1 MRLNHINLCASDVPT
16 LADKLV
22 THFGYRIIDSG
33 RPPAAAGGGRG
44 YFAAVAGNDGSD
56 FVITQIDPV
65 PDDGSAYPKGFHFG
79 LIQDS
84 REAVYTK
91 HAELTAAGLNPGE
104 ISDGFQVWGATW
116 TAFYCPLGDGLE
128 IEVNYRTP
136 SALLDTATPPA
147 HTQSEDLLAG
157 PGGVRKAVPAP

>member
-1 MRLNHINLCASDVPT
+1 MRLNHINLCASDVT
-16 LADKLV
+16 ALAGQLV
-22 THFGYRIIDSG
+22 THFGYRIIDAG
-33 RPPAAAGGGRG
+33 HVPDAAGAYRG
-44 YFAAVAGNDGSD
+44 SFAAVAGTDGSE
-56 FVITQIDPV
+56 FVITQIDPA
-65 PDDGSAYPKGFHFG
+65 PDGGSAYPKGFHFG

-91 HAELTAAGLNPGE
+91 HAELTAAGLSPGA

-136 SALLDTATPPA
+136 SALLDTI
-147 HTQSEDLLAG
+147 
-157 PGGVRKAVPAP
+157 